1 MARRPPVND
10 EGSGAAGPGQCADP
24 SAALDALRARGAD
37 RLDPVRFRFIEAL
50 ARRAAAHDGQARRVL
65 DDKLAEALAA
75 CGQGLERAAV
85 AGDGAGSRALAP
97 GPLAELVGQLAR
109 HASPQE
115 PALVPAVAR
124 AAAPSPPELKALGH
138 FRRTWSRLN
147 AHQRLTQAL
156 AKVPENAGPLNS
168 NQLVHRSL
176 TLMRDLSPEYL
187 DHFMAYVDALLW
199 LDRVNGGAPPGKEAP
214 RG

>member
-1 MARRPPVND
+1 MGVLRPMND
-10 EGSGAAGPGQCADP
+10 EGTGAGLGQGADL

-37 RLDPVRFRFIEAL
+37 RADPVRFRFIEAL

-65 DDKLAEALAA
+65 DDKLAQALAA
-75 CGQGLERAAV
+75 CGQGLERAAAPADR
-85 AGDGAGSRALAP
+85 AGARAVAP
-97 GPLAELVGQLAR
+97 GPLAELVDHLAR
-109 HASPQE
+109 HSSPQGHA
-115 PALVPAVAR
+115 PVPAGAR
-124 AAAPSPPELKALGH
+124 AGASQPPELKALGH

-147 AHQRLTQAL
+147 AHQRLTQSL

-168 NQLVHRSL
+168 NQLVHRAL

-187 DHFMAYVDALLW
+187 DRFIGYVDALLW
-199 LDRVNGGAPPGKEAP
+199 LDQVNGGALPGKDAP